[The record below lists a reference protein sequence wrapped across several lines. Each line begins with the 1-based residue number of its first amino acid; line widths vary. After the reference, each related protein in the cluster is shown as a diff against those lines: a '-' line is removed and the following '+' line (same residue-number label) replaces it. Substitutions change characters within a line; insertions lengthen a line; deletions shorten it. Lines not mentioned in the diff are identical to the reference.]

1 MNIDY
6 TTVKELKDAGF
17 PLRELVEYSNFKDI
31 QKYVIEIDGN
41 IYYIPTLSDLIEAC
55 GEGFTALVNV
65 YDDVWFAG
73 ELDVEDSF
81 KRGYGEGKTP
91 EEAVAKLWL
100 ALNKT

>member
-17 PLRELVEYSNFKDI
+17 PQGEQRIPPFE
-31 QKYVIEIDGN
+31 IESDSGIEFPLPHT
-41 IYYIPTLSDLIEAC
+41 PTLDELIEAC

-73 ELDVEDSF
+73 ELDVGDSF

-100 ALNKT
+100 ALNKK